1 MTGGRRPFDP
11 SCPECRRELERHMAL
26 WQAQYDEVDHGP
38 GLFRLLF
45 EHYCTHRREPGAGGA
60 PPLPDP
66 RSEP

>member
-1 MTGGRRPFDP
+1 
-11 SCPECRRELERHMAL
+11 MAL